1 MYLPNTVP
9 SVLDVG
15 FSVAGLD
22 EFSQNSS
29 LSVSKTIV
37 YSGHGTIVSTY

>member
-15 FSVAGLD
+15 FSMAGLD

-29 LSVSKTIV
+29 LSDKTIV
-37 YSGHGTIVSTY
+37 YSCHGTIVSTY